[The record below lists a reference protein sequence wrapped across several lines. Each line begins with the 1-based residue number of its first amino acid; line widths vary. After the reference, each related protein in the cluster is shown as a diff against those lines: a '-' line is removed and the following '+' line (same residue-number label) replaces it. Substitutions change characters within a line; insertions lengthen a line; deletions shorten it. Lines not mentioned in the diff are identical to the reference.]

1 VSELTP
7 RLRDEIDDQVAEAF
21 DAYLADR
28 LAEPGP
34 LCDAVRGRR
43 RAAVALATAAL
54 GVVATWLAP
63 GAAWAVWL
71 AVAVVA
77 WAVCRSLS

>member
-1 VSELTP
+1 MSELSP

-34 LCDAVRGRR
+34 LRDALRGRR
-43 RAAVALATAAL
+43 SWPL
-54 GVVATWLAP
+54 WLAIVLTNV
-63 GAAWAVWL
+63 AWL
-71 AVAVVA
+71 VAV
-77 WAVCRSLS
+77 SGKP